1 MPIRSPRNIFHCCC
15 LSQSR
20 IEHFPRREYLLLISS
35 FSHDNDIL
43 KIRTGRDSSVGRAS
57 DRRSEGPRFDPGSRH
72 SFFLLLLSKAPCGDR
87 THDHTLTKRMLCQL
101 SYRGDVRMS
110 KRKLCKLS
118 ISPCNTS
125 RRNAE
130 STSPP
135 QRISCLLLSRRVS
148 IFVASHRIAEGC
160 LPCMG
165 MLLVIRYDGRTGIY
179 ASGQHRRS
187 K

>member
-1 MPIRSPRNIFHCCC
+1 MYACMHACMHVCMCVDLFHPSTIYPSIHLSIDPRLYLDLYFYLYLNPYLYLC
-15 LSQSR
+15 LNMR
-20 IEHFPRREYLLLISS
+20 IH
-35 FSHDNDIL
+35 
-43 KIRTGRDSSVGRAS
+43 RA
-57 DRRSEGPRFDPGSRH
+57 PT
-72 SFFLLLLSKAPCGDR
+72 GDR
-87 THDHTLTKRMLCQL
+87 TQDHTLTKRMLCQL

-148 IFVASHRIAEGC
+148 IFVASHHIAEGC

-179 ASGQHRRS
+179 ANGQHRRS